1 MENEKIIIAGFSGL
15 GREVLWVARRAQ
27 AQTPGCTA
35 EILGYTERAASQ
47 EAAATSLPYLGL
59 EGPELLALDPA
70 PTHFICAIGD
80 NQARRRVCQQ
90 LEALG
95 LKPISVIDPSVI
107 IGPGVTVGAGSY
119 VAPGSILSP
128 GSSIGRHVVI
138 NQHVSIGHDS
148 SLGDYAQACPG
159 TRVSGWVKVGEGV
172 LLGSNAVAAPRVSL
186 GSWSVLGASSFACR
200 DIPEGVTAVGVP
212 AKPLFRSAPVKLPL
226 ENA

>member
-1 MENEKIIIAGFSGL
+1 MGNEKIIIAGFSGL
-15 GREVLWVARRAQ
+15 GREVLWVARRVQ
-27 AQTPGCTA
+27 AQTPGCTV

-47 EAAATSLPYLGL
+47 EAAAGLPYLGL
-59 EGPELLALDPA
+59 EGPGLLALDPA
-70 PTHFICAIGD
+70 PTHFICAVGD
-80 NQARRRVCQQ
+80 NRIRQRICQK

-95 LKPISVIDPSVI
+95 LKPFSVIDPSVI
-107 IGPGVTVGAGSY
+107 IGPEVTVGAGTY

-172 LLGSNAVAAPRVSL
+172 LLGSNSVAAPRVSL

-200 DIPEGVTAVGVP
+200 DLPEGVTAVGIP
-212 AKPLFRSAPVKLPL
+212 AKSLFRSAPVKPPL
-226 ENA
+226 EKA